1 MKKAK
6 ELMLDFIALAFRDP
20 QMAADMFTEDGA
32 FEMPYLAIFGYPS
45 QYKGREA
52 IADFFQLV
60 LEVYPYFEFENI
72 EVLVDTPE
80 QVFAEYKFAAVS
92 TITGR
97 QVEQLFL
104 GRLVA
109 ENGKIKLL
117 NSFDDSRATIH

>member
-6 ELMLDFIALAFRDP
+6 ELMLDFTALAFRDP
-20 QMAADMFTEDGA
+20 QRAADMFTEDGA
-32 FEMPYLAIFGYPS
+32 FEMHYLGPIGYPS
-45 QYKGREA
+45 RYKGREE

-60 LEVYPYFEFENI
+60 REVYPYFEFEYVQ
-72 EVLVDTPE
+72 VLVDTPE
-80 QVFAEYKFAAVS
+80 QVFAEYKFAAMS

-97 QVEQLFL
+97 QVQQLFF

-117 NSFDDSRATIH
+117 NSFDASSATIH